1 MPRIHTRRV
10 YMVKLPEHGSRCSRL
25 TQSKPSGC
33 QALPGKQNEEA
44 SGSSEVFLHALCSL
58 PLHTPQDQACQAP
71 TASNTA
77 QEPPRCR
84 ARLLVVSHGTCVV
97 CLSSPLQPIIIILAN
112 LGSSS
117 SFGKGVGHG
126 NKRPPYKHPCLTSA
140 LSTCTP
146 KQSILEYNGGA
157 CVAMV
162 GKNCVAIAR

>member
-1 MPRIHTRRV
+1 MHCLLGSKTKKPPVPAKSFSMPFAH
-10 YMVKLPEHGSRCSRL
+10 Y
-25 TQSKPSGC
+25 
-33 QALPGKQNEEA
+33 A
-44 SGSSEVFLHALCSL
+44 
-58 PLHTPQDQACQAP
+58 LHTPQDQACQAP